1 MAYSFKTRK
10 KDGNHSMSVMYTDE
24 KAKKSPAK
32 GKKKTFPP
40 LPKDGEDMPKKLP
53 KGANSPSPD
62 NPWIKR

>member
-1 MAYSFKTRK
+1 
-10 KDGNHSMSVMYTDE
+10 MSVMYTDE

-53 KGANSPSPD
+53 KGANSLSPD